1 MRKTWLIPLLSV
13 LAVFTAQAAFAQ
25 EGGGDAGFGNG
36 LIALAAGLGL
46 GIAAVG
52 AGLGQGRAVAAAMES
67 IGRNPNSADRIQT
80 PMIIGIA
87 FMEALAIYALVI
99 AFQLAE
105 RSDTV
110 IGSNV
115 TKGGPPAL
123 LFCTCAPSSPSSPAP
138 LRRLRPGRL
147 RTFGT
152 LSPSLFL
159 GFHQLSSSPFLSC

>member
-1 MRKTWLIPLLSV
+1 MRKSWLVPCLSV
-13 LAVFTAQAAFAQ
+13 LAIFAAQAAFAQ
-25 EGGGDAGFGNG
+25 EHAVAIDGGMGNG

-99 AFQLAE
+99 AFQLAGK
-105 RSDTV
+105 
-110 IGSNV
+110 I
-115 TKGGPPAL
+115 
-123 LFCTCAPSSPSSPAP
+123 
-138 LRRLRPGRL
+138 PG
-147 RTFGT
+147 
-152 LSPSLFL
+152 
-159 GFHQLSSSPFLSC
+159 